1 MIVAVGKLMADVAI
15 TLVFV
20 VHILSGV
27 VAMVSGGLALC
38 VRKGGRIHRVSGDVF
53 VVSMLVMAI
62 SAGILGAVRP
72 GQTINIFIACLTLYL
87 VATAWLTAK
96 RREKL
101 AGAPEIIALLVS
113 LLLCAP
119 FALIDFQIVTG
130 VTVFTSAFKIEGP
143 ILIALWVFSAIMATA
158 AIGDLRVVLGRGVS
172 GIPRIARH
180 LWRMC
185 FALALTFGSACTNGF
200 ARLLPGPYH
209 VPPVFFLPQLLM
221 LLVLVYS
228 AVRVRFPGWAGSPG
242 NSRSPRPPA
251 VTG

>member
-1 MIVAVGKLMADVAI
+1 MIVAVGKLMADVAT

-27 VAMVSGGLALC
+27 VAMVSGVLALC
-38 VRKGGRIHRVSGDVF
+38 VRKGGRIHRASGDVF

-72 GQTINIFIACLTLYL
+72 GQTINIFIAGLTLYL

-101 AGAPEIIALLVS
+101 AGAPEIIALVVS

-130 VTVFTSAFKIEGP
+130 VTVFKSAFKIEGP

-158 AIGDLRVVLGRGVS
+158 AIGDLRVVLSRGVS
-172 GIPRIARH
+172 GIPRIARD

-185 FALALTFGSACTNGF
+185 FALALTFGSAFTNGF

-209 VPPVFFLPQLLM
+209 VPTVFFLPQLLM
-221 LLVLVYS
+221 LLVLVYW
-228 AVRVRFPGWAGSPG
+228 AVRVRFPGWAGPPG
-242 NSRSPRPPA
+242 KTRSPRPPA